1 MKKTSKRLHVSRVK
15 IEYKLSNAHVCNNNN
30 IYIYIYKM
38 GSSNTFFKLLNLSIS
53 KGKIKGTHQY

>member
-15 IEYKLSNAHVCNNNN
+15 IEYKLSNSHVCNN
-30 IYIYIYKM
+30 IYIYIYIKKM

>member
-30 IYIYIYKM
+30 IYIYIRWVQA
-38 GSSNTFFKLLNLSIS
+38 THFLNYWI
-53 KGKIKGTHQY
+53 